1 MDNVKAKPFTP
12 WPTPLSRQSPRLRN
26 MRIEVIFDTLTD
38 TVADEKAKAPLNRLS
53 VIKAKAIKDSIG
65 EKLAEVEAQLL
76 VDVSK

>member
-1 MDNVKAKPFTP
+1 MDNVKAKPLTP

-38 TVADEKAKAPLNRLS
+38 TVADEKAKAPLERLN

-65 EKLAEVEAQLL
+65 KKQAEVEAQLL
-76 VDVSK
+76 EDASK